1 MKNSYV
7 LSFLAHRAKECFLLF
22 CICFA
27 TNALAQQK
35 PEFGFV
41 VKAGNAG
48 WPTNKSELYYSY
60 QYTRNTERRNIG
72 RTFSMGVWYSIPLN
86 KRVRLSTELLYRYS
100 AQTSKFSFWHPGSDG
115 GIIGPLF
122 SNRQTHQMNH
132 SSLSLPVKLHFPF
145 NENGKTTLVLGTGIS
160 QFFALNTAV
169 LYEYEEVNGTFLPD
183 YHVENRFI
191 GRNQFR
197 LNYNLMA
204 GLFRRLDPKTAI
216 GIEYTFERTHRPYN
230 FFPTNFCD
238 CLCICDMQFAKIPNL
253 NSFSLSLRHNILD

>member
-1 MKNSYV
+1 MKTL
-7 LSFLAHRAKECFLLF
+7 LSTILILCLASLAV
-22 CICFA
+22 
-27 TNALAQQK
+27 AQQK

-48 WPTNKSELYYSY
+48 WPTNKSDLYYSY
-60 QYTRNTERRNIG
+60 QFTRNTGRRNIG
-72 RTFSMGVWYSIPLN
+72 RTFTMGVWYSIPLS

-100 AQTSKFSFWHPGSDG
+100 AQKSEFSFWQLVSG
-115 GIIGPLF
+115 GGGFPTL
-122 SNRQTHQMNH
+122 SSKRQTHRMNH

-145 NENGKTTLVLGTGIS
+145 SENGKTTFVLGAGIS

-169 LYEYEEVNGTFLPD
+169 LYEYEEVNGTFFPD
-183 YHVENRFI
+183 NYEENRLI

-197 LNYNLMA
+197 LNYNLTA

-216 GIEYTFERTHRPYN
+216 GIEYTFERTHSPYN
-230 FFPTNFCD
+230 FFSTCD
-238 CLCICDMQFAKIPNL
+238 CTSFVKIPNL

>member
-22 CICFA
+22 CICLA

-48 WPTNKSELYYSY
+48 WPINKSDLYYSY

-72 RTFSMGVWYSIPLN
+72 RAFSMGVWYSIPLN

-100 AQTSKFSFWHPGSDG
+100 AQKSELSFWHPGSG
-115 GIIGPLF
+115 GGGFPTLS
-122 SNRQTHQMNH
+122 SNRQTHRMNH
-132 SSLSLPVKLHFPF
+132 SSLSLPVKFHFPF
-145 NENGKTTLVLGTGIS
+145 NENGKTTLVLGAGIS
-160 QFFALNTAV
+160 QFFALNSAI
-169 LYEYEEVNGTFLPD
+169 LYEYEEGDGTLFPD
-183 YHVENRFI
+183 YYVENRLI

-197 LNYNLMA
+197 LNYNLTA

-230 FFPTNFCD
+230 FFSTNFCD
-238 CLCICDMQFAKIPNL
+238 CFCICQTPFDNIPNL
-253 NSFSLSLRHNILD
+253 NSFSVSLRHNILD